1 MTFQFKYDNSDDTS
15 QYRYFSYL
23 IFIIKNKEAKHTQ
36 YNEYKK
42 SKIEIKYVFQVQ
54 QVSLTCS
61 NIDRGLKQNERICR
75 LKRECRK
82 SERLL
87 RKTKDSFD

>member
-42 SKIEIKYVFQVQ
+42 SKIEIK
-54 QVSLTCS
+54 
-61 NIDRGLKQNERICR
+61 
-75 LKRECRK
+75 
-82 SERLL
+82 
-87 RKTKDSFD
+87 